1 MKQSSSLASLS
12 SRLLLGSTTALGLL
26 ACDPSDNPQPVEQP
40 IVTNSV
46 FVVNEGNFL
55 RSNADISLFSKASGT
70 VTNKALFSNA
80 NAGKTLG
87 DVAQS
92 MAVQDSLGYIV
103 VNNSNKLE
111 VVSLAKFRS
120 KATVTGLKLP
130 RYFAP
135 ASSDKGYVTET
146 VSYSAAN
153 GQVSVINLK
162 TNTITKTIAVG
173 VQPEKLLVAG
183 SRLYVTNSGGNT
195 VTVIN
200 TTTDAVEGTITVG
213 DSPNSVA
220 QDRDG
225 NVWVLSGGKTYYNAD
240 YSVDYTRT
248 TKGSLAKI
256 VPGQLTATSRE
267 FDSNQSAPGRLTTN
281 GAKNQLYYTY
291 KRAVY
296 TLGIGDAALPATPL
310 IRRGFYGLGVD
321 PQDGTIYGGIGS
333 FTAADKVIRYRS
345 TGVAI
350 DSFTVGIG
358 PNGFVFY

>member
-1 MKQSSSLASLS
+1 MKPFSAFTGLPG
-12 SRLLLGSTTALGLL
+12 RLLLGSAAALSLL
-26 ACDPSDNPQPVEQP
+26 ACDPDNEPEPTEQP
-40 IVTNSV
+40 IVTSTV

-55 RSNADISLFSKASGT
+55 RSNADISLFSKASSS
-70 VTNKALFSNA
+70 VTNKALFNSA
-80 NAGKTLG
+80 NGRTLG

-120 KATVTGLKLP
+120 KATITGLKLP
-130 RYFAP
+130 RYFAA
-135 ASSDKGYVTET
+135 ASSAKGYVTET
-146 VSYSAAN
+146 VSYN
-153 GQVSVINLK
+153 GGNGRVSVLDLK
-162 TNTITKTIAVG
+162 TNTISKSVEVG

-200 TTTDAVEGTITVG
+200 TATDAVEGTITVG
-213 DSPNSVA
+213 DSPNSLA
-220 QDRDG
+220 LDRDG
-225 NVWVLSGGKTYYNAD
+225 KVWVLSGGKVAYNPD
-240 YSVDYTRT
+240 YSVDYSRT
-248 TKGSLAKI
+248 TKGSLAVI
-256 VPGQLTATSRE
+256 TPGQLTATQRE
-267 FDSNQSAPGRLTTN
+267 VDSNTSSPSKLTIN

-291 KRAVY
+291 RRGVY
-296 TLGIGDAALPATPL
+296 TLGIGDAALPTTPL
-310 IRRGFYGLGVD
+310 IRRSFYGLGID
-321 PQDGTIYGGIGS
+321 PQDNTIYGGIGS

>member
-1 MKQSSSLASLS
+1 MKALNSLASLP
-12 SRLLLGSTTALGLL
+12 SRLLLGGVATLGLL
-26 ACDPSDNPQPVEQP
+26 ACDPSTDPEPTDPP
-40 IVTNSV
+40 IVTSSV

-55 RSNADISLFSKASGT
+55 RSNADISLFSKASST
-70 VTNKALFSNA
+70 VTNKNLFSTA
-80 NAGKTLG
+80 NGRALG

-130 RYFAP
+130 RYFAA
-135 ASSDKGYVTET
+135 ASAAKGYVTET
-146 VSYSAAN
+146 VAYN
-153 GQVSVINLK
+153 GSNGRVSVIDLK
-162 TNTITKTIAVG
+162 TNTVVKTIEVG
-173 VQPEKLLVAG
+173 VQPERLLVAG

-195 VTVIN
+195 VTVIS
-200 TTTDAVEGTITVG
+200 TATDAVEGTVTVG
-213 DSPNSVA
+213 DSPNSLV
-220 QDRDG
+220 QDAGG
-225 NVWVLSGGKTYYNAD
+225 NVWVLSGGKVYYNAD
-240 YSVDYTRT
+240 YSTDYTRT
-248 TKGSLAKI
+248 TKGSLSKI
-256 VPGQLTATSRE
+256 VPGQLTATTRE
-267 FDSNQSAPGRLTTN
+267 VASNRSTPNRLTSN
-281 GAKNQLYYTY
+281 GAKNQLYFTY
-291 KRAVY
+291 LGGVY
-296 TLGIGDAALPATPL
+296 TLGTGDATLPATPL
-310 IRRGFYGLGVD
+310 IKRSFYGLGVD